1 MTFLTF
7 FDCSGCGRISY
18 YDCTGANV
26 VKKNGYVY
34 NNVPPVKCVGC
45 NNTYILDGEY
55 FVDIDTIKVSTQQKI
70 QNTVRVPVG
79 LYLNNLASLT
89 VRGDA
94 VKNMPTEQ
102 NNFVNQSQ
110 ASDRANLSVQKQI
123 ANPRLRPGKLGPG
136 GVGVDVKHNSFDRI
150 LARKKAQ
157 NVRTDSTAVSTPKY
171 GNRVKKYGIVTQ
183 RDCAC
188 RPQFSLSFF

>member
-18 YDCTGANV
+18 YDCSGSNSANV

-34 NNVPPVKCVGC
+34 YNVPPIQCRTCCSDCTVDKVG
-45 NNTYILDGEY
+45 EA
-55 FVDIDTIKVSTQQKI
+55 TQKRI
-70 QNTVRVPVG
+70 QNTVRVANS
-79 LYLNNLASLT
+79 LYLDDLASLT
-89 VRGDA
+89 VRGST
-94 VKNMPTEQ
+94 KNTPKSTFG
-102 NNFVNQSQ
+102 NVNQSQ
-110 ASDRANLSVQKQI
+110 ASDRNVLSSQNTL

-157 NVRTDSTAVSTPKY
+157 NIRTDSKAVLTPNT
-171 GNRVKKYGIVTQ
+171 GNRVRKFGIVTQ
-183 RDCAC
+183 EECKC
-188 RPQFSLSFF
+188 NTHFSFSFF